1 MTANRSKH
9 RKTHL
14 ERGGKSACGKTGAA
28 LQALTVISI
37 PSSIPFVMLKPERR
51 EFYLKTVTCMHCI
64 RRRYD
69 L

>member
-1 MTANRSKH
+1 MTANHSKH

-28 LQALTVISI
+28 LQALTVVSI
-37 PSSIPFVMLKPERR
+37 PNVPFVMLKAERR